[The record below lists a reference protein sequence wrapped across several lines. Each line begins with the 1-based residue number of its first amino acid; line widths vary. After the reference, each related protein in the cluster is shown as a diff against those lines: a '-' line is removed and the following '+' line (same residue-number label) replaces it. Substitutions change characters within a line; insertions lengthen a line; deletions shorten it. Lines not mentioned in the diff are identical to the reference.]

1 MTIDELQHLE
11 CTICDLISDS
21 FDSMPDN
28 GTTAWDLR
36 KLELINKVMGE
47 LSNITVEIGE
57 KQ

>member
-1 MTIDELQHLE
+1 MSIDDLQHLE

-21 FDSMPDN
+21 FDSMPGN

-57 KQ
+57 QQ